1 MPYIGNITQD
11 FNVSNAMLD
20 TDSVTSIKI
29 VDGTIEGAD
38 IAANLDLSDSQK
50 IRFGAGN
57 DLQIYHDGSNSY
69 INDSGTGALRYLSN
83 THYFANAA
91 LSEIQAQFVQN
102 GEVSLYYD
110 NSKKL
115 ETTSYG
121 AAITSSGSSHGL
133 KVFHSNGNE
142 VASLTHGGSGDE
154 GALILRDSNTA
165 TVAIR
170 GEVGQ
175 DIDITTGGN
184 FDLEHDSTKLRLGAG
199 NDLEIYHDGTD
210 SYIQNTTG
218 VLRINND
225 GTDLVIS
232 TDNNIHIRT
241 NGTEEAVKAIANG
254 AVELYY
260 DNSKKFETRT
270 GGVTITGSSYI
281 TGNDDH
287 PDNSKARFGTSDDL
301 QIYHSG
307 SQSLITH
314 GGTGQLIIQGNDNDQ
329 VKIMKGSSE
338 EGIVLN
344 NNGNVELYYN
354 NSKKFETLSTG
365 TRTSG
370 NVQLPFVD
378 ANNGLRNKIQWVS
391 QANFF
396 DEVAYIAADRT
407 ATSGAVSDLVFAN
420 GSVNAVSEKMRLLSF
435 GGLTFGGDTAA
446 ANALDDY
453 EEGTFTPTINGSL
466 SGGIRQGFYVKV
478 GQLVMVTM
486 MIQWTANSGAG
497 GGVGI
502 GGFPFA
508 STNTGSTYH
517 RAGASW
523 GFTQGLDNQGNK
535 QLTFNINAN
544 VTAGGIHVINDN
556 ASAGAIGAQ
565 DCSSSGEIQLTV
577 NYRST

>member
-254 AVELYY
+254 AVEFLYY

-329 VKIMKGSSE
+329 VKNNE
-338 EGIVLN
+338 VLDL
-344 NNGNVELYYN
+344 VKKELY
-354 NSKKFETLSTG
+354 
-365 TRTSG
+365 
-370 NVQLPFVD
+370 
-378 ANNGLRNKIQWVS
+378 
-391 QANFF
+391 
-396 DEVAYIAADRT
+396 
-407 ATSGAVSDLVFAN
+407 
-420 GSVNAVSEKMRLLSF
+420 
-435 GGLTFGGDTAA
+435 
-446 ANALDDY
+446 
-453 EEGTFTPTINGSL
+453 
-466 SGGIRQGFYVKV
+466 
-478 GQLVMVTM
+478 
-486 MIQWTANSGAG
+486 
-497 GGVGI
+497 
-502 GGFPFA
+502 
-508 STNTGSTYH
+508 
-517 RAGASW
+517 
-523 GFTQGLDNQGNK
+523 
-535 QLTFNINAN
+535 
-544 VTAGGIHVINDN
+544 
-556 ASAGAIGAQ
+556 
-565 DCSSSGEIQLTV
+565 
-577 NYRST
+577 

>member
-466 SGGIRQGFYVKV
+466 SGGFDKTGFLCKS
-478 GQLVMVTM
+478 
-486 MIQWTANSGAG
+486 W
-497 GGVGI
+497 
-502 GGFPFA
+502 
-508 STNTGSTYH
+508 STRNGYYDDPMDS
-517 RAGASW
+517 
-523 GFTQGLDNQGNK
+523 
-535 QLTFNINAN
+535 
-544 VTAGGIHVINDN
+544 
-556 ASAGAIGAQ
+556 
-565 DCSSSGEIQLTV
+565 E
-577 NYRST
+577 

>member
-1 MPYIGNITQD
+1 
-11 FNVSNAMLD
+11 MLD

-486 MIQWTANSGAG
+486 MIKWTANSGAG